1 MRSLWC
7 GPNRSRLSRRSRCE
21 YSPTLNGATGVS
33 DPTIACRKNL
43 DPVEQIDGMIRT
55 IRGVR
60 VMLDRDLAKIYGV
73 PTFRF
78 NEAIK
83 RNRHRFPKDFMFQL
97 SRAEFDSL
105 TSQIAISKPPNSSQN
120 AMSKSGRGGRRTLP
134 YAFTEHG
141 ALQAANVLRSSR
153 AVQMSVFVIRAF
165 VKMRETLLGTRELA
179 KKLAVLEKKLTSR
192 LDVQEAAIVQVLQEI
207 MQILNPPPSPP
218 EPPRRRIGFHQP

>member
-1 MRSLWC
+1 VAKKTKA
-7 GPNRSRLSRRSRCE
+7 P
-21 YSPTLNGATGVS
+21 
-33 DPTIACRKNL
+33 IAL
-43 DPVEQIDGMIRT
+43 EQIDGMIRT

-83 RNRHRFPKDFMFQL
+83 RNRHRFPPDFMFQL
-97 SRAEFDSL
+97 TREEFNSL
-105 TSQIAISKPPNSSQN
+105 KSQIAMSKRENSSQI
-120 AMSKSGRGGRRTLP
+120 AMSSGKHRGAAYRP

-165 VKMRETLLGTRELA
+165 VKMRETLRAAPELA
-179 KKLAVLEKKLTSR
+179 RKLAALEKKLTAR
-192 LDVQEAAIVQVLQEI
+192 LDVHEAAIVQVLQEV
-207 MQILNPPPSPP
+207 MQILNPPPTPT
-218 EPPRRRIGFHQP
+218 PPRPQIGFTP

>member
-1 MRSLWC
+1 M
-7 GPNRSRLSRRSRCE
+7 
-21 YSPTLNGATGVS
+21 AKK
-33 DPTIACRKNL
+33 RKA
-43 DPVEQIDGMIRT
+43 PVAVEQIDGMIRT

-83 RNRHRFPKDFMFQL
+83 RNRHRFPTDFMFQL
-97 SRAEFDSL
+97 TPAEFDTLKAQSANSSQIAMSSGKDPVL
-105 TSQIAISKPPNSSQN
+105 TSQIAISKR
-120 AMSKSGRGGRRTLP
+120 GRGGRRTRP

-141 ALQAANVLRSSR
+141 ALQAANVLRSPR

-192 LDVQEAAIVQVLQEI
+192 LNVHEAAIVEVLQEL
-207 MQILNPPPSPP
+207 MQILNPPRPPP
-218 EPPRRRIGFHQP
+218 EPPRRRIGFHP

>member
-1 MRSLWC
+1 LVAPRDS
-7 GPNRSRLSRRSRCE
+7 GFSSEEFGIVFPARGEENQ
-21 YSPTLNGATGVS
+21 SPAA
-33 DPTIACRKNL
+33 I
-43 DPVEQIDGMIRT
+43 EQIDTMIRT

-83 RNRHRFPKDFMFQL
+83 RNRHRFPTDFMFQL
-97 SRAEFDSL
+97 TREEFDSL
-105 TSQIAISKPPNSSQN
+105 RSQIAMSKAENSSQI
-120 AMSKSGRGGRRTLP
+120 AMSSGKHRGAAYRP

-141 ALQAANVLRSSR
+141 ALQAANVLRSPR

-192 LDVQEAAIVQVLQEI
+192 LDMHEAAIVEVLQEL
-207 MQILNPPPSPP
+207 MQILNPPPPPP
-218 EPPRRRIGFHQP
+218 EPPRRRIGFHQS

>member
-1 MRSLWC
+1 M
-7 GPNRSRLSRRSRCE
+7 
-21 YSPTLNGATGVS
+21 PTKSESSVS
-33 DPTIACRKNL
+33 I
-43 DPVEQIDGMIRT
+43 EQIDGMIRT

-83 RNRHRFPKDFMFQL
+83 RNRDRFPPDFMFQL
-97 SRAEFDSL
+97 TREEFDSL
-105 TSQIAISKPPNSSQN
+105 KSQS
-120 AMSKSGRGGRRTLP
+120 AMSKLKDSSQTAMSSAKHRGTAYRP

-165 VKMRETLLGTRELA
+165 VKMRETLLGTRDLA

-192 LDVQEAAIVQVLQEI
+192 LDAHEAAIVQVLQEI
-207 MQILNPPPSPP
+207 MQILNPPPLPP
-218 EPPRRRIGFHQP
+218 EPRRRRIRWPAS

>member
-1 MRSLWC
+1 
-7 GPNRSRLSRRSRCE
+7 
-21 YSPTLNGATGVS
+21 
-33 DPTIACRKNL
+33 
-43 DPVEQIDGMIRT
+43 MIRT

-83 RNRHRFPKDFMFQL
+83 RNRHRFPADFMFQL
-97 SRAEFDSL
+97 TPAEFDRLKAQSANSSQIAMSSGKDAAL
-105 TSQIAISKPPNSSQN
+105 TSQIAISKRR
-120 AMSKSGRGGRRTLP
+120 RGGRRTRP

-141 ALQAANVLRSSR
+141 ALQAANVLRSPR

-179 KKLAVLEKKLTSR
+179 KKLAALEKKLTSR
-192 LDVQEAAIVQVLQEI
+192 LNVHEAAIVEVLREL
-207 MQILNPPPSPP
+207 MQILNPPPAPP
-218 EPPRRRIGFHQP
+218 EPPPRRRIGFHQS